1 MTGIVMGSGGSGGSS
16 LPRLS
21 NPAAAGH
28 ILQGREAIDGK
39 GNKISGSIISKTAAT
54 YVPGTEAQVIP
65 AGQYLSGNQTIE
77 AVQTQRKIVYPARNR
92 QFFYPDSGKFFSEVQ
107 VGAVK
112 IFCEGRYLSG
122 REVDIHLPFSGL
134 CYLAMLPLDLS
145 YDKTYSIVGSAFYSS
160 DGSHNLNLL
169 MDTEE
174 DYYALEQDAL
184 TWTVNGQ
191 DITIRAK
198 SSGSRFGGSYLI
210 FAYGTY

>member
-77 AVQTQRKIVYPARNR
+77 AVQTQRKMIPPAESR

-107 VGAVK
+107 VYAVK
-112 IFCEGRYLSG
+112 IFYESIYFIGNEIS
-122 REVDIHLPFSGL
+122 ISLPFSDV
-134 CYLAMLPLDLS
+134 CYLAMIPLELNYGEK
-145 YDKTYSIVGSAFYSS
+145 YDIVGTAFYNR
-160 DGSHNLNLL
+160 DGSNNISL
-169 MDTEE
+169 MIDTDEECYMEE
-174 DYYALEQDAL
+174 DMLEWSLSNNKTL
-184 TWTVNGQ
+184 TVSTGS
-191 DITIRAK
+191 TATRF
-198 SSGSRFGGSYLI
+198 SGNYLV